1 MNSFKKDKQTEK
13 RILESAK
20 KIFHRKGFSGTRMQE
35 IADDAGINKAML
47 HYYFR
52 NKQKLFDAIFIEGV
66 EKISPKIKELL
77 NVQMPLFEKIRF
89 FVKSYITLLQENYYL
104 PNFIINEVNQN
115 PNLLVELISKNKS
128 FILEKF
134 YLDVVEAKK
143 KNLIIDVD
151 FPTLVTNIVSLCIF
165 PILAKPFLTVVL
177 GLNENE
183 YQEFIETR
191 KTEVAEFII
200 KAIKK

>member
-1 MNSFKKDKQTEK
+1 MDSFKKDKQTEK

-35 IADDAGINKAML
+35 IADNAGINKAML

-66 EKISPKIKELL
+66 EKIFPKIKELL
-77 NVQMPLFEKIRF
+77 SVQMPLFEKIRF

-115 PNLLVELISKNKS
+115 PNLLVELISKSKA

-134 YLDVVEAKK
+134 YSDVVEAKK

-151 FPTLVTNIVSLCIF
+151 FPMLVTNIVSLCIF

-183 YQEFIETR
+183 YQEFIEKR

>member
-1 MNSFKKDKQTEK
+1 MDKLKKDLQTEK
-13 RILESAK
+13 RILESAR
-20 KIFHRKGFSGTRMQE
+20 KIFHKKGFSGTRMQE

-52 NKQKLFDAIFIEGV
+52 NKQKLFDAIFIEGI
-66 EKISPKIKELL
+66 EKIFPKIKELL
-77 NVQMPLFEKIRF
+77 SVQMPIFEKIRF

-115 PNLLVELISKNKS
+115 PNLLLELINKNKS
-128 FILEKF
+128 FILDKF
-134 YLDVVEAKK
+134 YSDVVEAKK
-143 KNLIIDVD
+143 KNLIIDVE
-151 FPTLVTNIVSLCIF
+151 FPMLVTNIVSLCIF
-165 PILAKPFLTVVL
+165 PILAKPFLTIVL

-183 YQEFIETR
+183 YQEFIEKR